1 MKLRPYQVK
10 LNKPAKKFLK
20 ARKGQRAQVYA
31 PTGAGK
37 TVCFNELIK
46 YAIANGKRNIAI
58 LHPRIALSQDQL
70 RRFQREFKDTVH
82 TTSFHSGGYV
92 INEGAI
98 GGISTTSE
106 ADLVKIINQI
116 DSPHVTFSSYHS
128 FDKLLNIKFDL
139 VICDEAHYLVQDRF
153 FEYLPNINADKILF
167 YTATPITSEME
178 NDYMKDFALFGDVI
192 AQVEPRELIIP
203 GYILAPLIH
212 IMECST
218 NKQSDKVDVI
228 DVIARSYADQYR
240 DITKRGMPF
249 VQMLVASRGLEDL
262 REVENNLTTLWSKI
276 TAELGQ
282 GTLSA
287 PVDVYTIDSTG
298 SFRNGKPVPS
308 RDEALR
314 EIKESGK
321 NVIVIHYDTLSEGI
335 DIDTLTGAVI
345 MRVMSKAKLIQTIG
359 RCARPYVGDLDPV
372 TYQPMKSL
380 YDFENGIE
388 LRKKPRCIITFP
400 VIDGRW
406 IANNDGELISEAF
419 IAGGYGDLL
428 TYIKQSEDRPS
439 GKPGTT
445 LMEMSEDSLMATIQQ
460 HTVDRALEDLNKLF
474 DLK

>member
-10 LNKPAKKFLK
+10 LNTPAKKFLK
-20 ARKGQRAQVYA
+20 AKKGQRAQVYA

-46 YAIANGKRNIAI
+46 EAIKRGKHNIAI

-70 RRFQREFKDTVH
+70 RRFQREFGATVH

-98 GGISTTSE
+98 GGTSTTSE
-106 ADLVKIINQI
+106 AELITILEQVDV
-116 DSPHVTFSSYHS
+116 PHVTFSSYHS
-128 FDKLLNIKFDL
+128 FDKLLNIKFDI

-153 FEYLPNINADKILF
+153 FEYLPKINADKILF

-178 NDYMKDFALFGDVI
+178 NDYMKDFTLFGDVI
-192 AQVEPRELIIP
+192 AQVEPKELIIP

-212 IMECST
+212 IMECDT
-218 NKQSDKVDVI
+218 NQVSDKVDVV
-228 DVIARSYADQYR
+228 DVIARAYADQYR
-240 DITKRGMPF
+240 DIVKRGMPF

-262 REVENNLTTLWSKI
+262 REVENNLSSLWSKI

-282 GTLSA
+282 GTLSS

-298 SFRNGKPVPS
+298 SFRNGKPVAS

-321 NVIVIHYDTLSEGI
+321 NAIVIHYDTLAEGI

-372 TYQPMKSL
+372 TYQPMTSL
-380 YDFENGIE
+380 YDFDQGID

-400 VIDGRW
+400 VVDGRW
-406 IANNDGELISEAF
+406 IANNDGRLISEAF

-439 GKPGTT
+439 GSPRTP
-445 LMEMSEDSLMATIQQ
+445 LMEIEEDSLMSTIER
-460 HTVDRALEDLNKLF
+460 HTVDRALEDLDQLF